1 MRVKVFFYILWMFKL
16 SSSPLRSE
24 GGTQLKTENEVL
36 QYSGLKKEF
45 LTQCSHLKDWFTTDG
60 RGLFT
65 NAEDKAVMLA

>member
-1 MRVKVFFYILWMFKL
+1 MRVKVFFTFYGCSNFL
-16 SSSPLRSE
+16 PLHSGAK

-36 QYSGLKKEF
+36 QYSGLEKEF
-45 LTQCSHLKDWFTTDG
+45 LPQCSHLKDWFTTDG